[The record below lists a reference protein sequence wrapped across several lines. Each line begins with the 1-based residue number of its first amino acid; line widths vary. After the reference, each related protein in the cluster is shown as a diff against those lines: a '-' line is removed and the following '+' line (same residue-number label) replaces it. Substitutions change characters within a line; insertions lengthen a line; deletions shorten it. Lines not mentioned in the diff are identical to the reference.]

1 MSVSAMKIL
10 VSGSHGL
17 VGSALMDSLK
27 RAGHELFALMRR
39 APRSEAEVEWYPERG
54 SLALSRLEGMETVI
68 HLAGESIASG
78 RWTEEKKQRIR
89 DSRVKGT
96 TLLSEALANLRD
108 PPQTFLCASA
118 IGFYGD
124 RGDEIL
130 TEESAPGNDFLA
142 QVCVEW
148 ERATEP
154 AAEKGIRVV
163 NLRFGIIL
171 SADGGALAKM
181 LPPFRMGVGGRIGSG
196 KQWMSWIALDDV
208 VDAIKFAL
216 ANDALHGHVNVV
228 APNPVTNA
236 EFTKA
241 LGKALSRP
249 TLFPV
254 PEFAARLAFGE
265 MSDALLLSSQRVEPA
280 TLKAAGYEYSYSKLE
295 GALRRVLNP
304 TR

>member
-27 RAGHELFALMRR
+27 GDGHELFALVRR
-39 APRSEAEVEWYPERG
+39 APRSDAEVEWRPERG
-54 SLALSRLEGMETVI
+54 SLALARLEGMETVI

-96 TLLSEALANLRD
+96 TLLSEALANLSH
-108 PPQTFLCASA
+108 PPRAFLCASA

-142 QVCVEW
+142 EVCVEW
-148 ERATEP
+148 EQATAP

-181 LPPFRMGVGGRIGSG
+181 LPPFRMGAGGRVGSG
-196 KQWMSWIALDDV
+196 KQYMSWIALDDV
-208 VDAIKFAL
+208 VAAIKLAL
-216 ANDALHGHVNVV
+216 ANDVFHGPVNVV

-265 MSDALLLSSQRVEPA
+265 MADALLLSSQRVKPRRLED
-280 TLKAAGYEYSYSKLE
+280 AGYPFQYSDLE
-295 GALRRVLNP
+295 RALRHVLNQ
-304 TR
+304 

>member
-10 VSGSHGL
+10 ISGSHGL

-27 RAGHELFALMRR
+27 GDGHELFALVRR
-39 APRSEAEVEWYPERG
+39 APRSDAEVEWRPERG
-54 SLALSRLEGMETVI
+54 SLALARLEGMETVI

-96 TLLSEALANLRD
+96 TLLSEALANLSH
-108 PPQTFLCASA
+108 PPRAFLCASA

-142 QVCVEW
+142 EVCVEW
-148 ERATEP
+148 EQATAP

-181 LPPFRMGVGGRIGSG
+181 LPPFRMGAGGRVGSG
-196 KQWMSWIALDDV
+196 KQYMSWIALDDV
-208 VDAIKFAL
+208 VAAIKFAL
-216 ANDALHGHVNVV
+216 ANDFFHGPVNVV

-265 MSDALLLSSQRVEPA
+265 MADALLLSSQRVKPRRLED
-280 TLKAAGYEYSYSKLE
+280 AGYPFQYSDLE
-295 GALRRVLNP
+295 RALRHVLNQ
-304 TR
+304 

>member
-1 MSVSAMKIL
+1 AVSVSAMKVL

-27 RAGHELFALMRR
+27 GDGHELFALVRR
-39 APRSEAEVEWYPERG
+39 APRSDAEVEWYPERG

-96 TLLSEALANLRD
+96 KLLSEAFANLSH
-108 PPQTFLCASA
+108 PPQTLLCASA

-130 TEESAPGNDFLA
+130 TEESAPGSDFLA
-142 QVCVEW
+142 EVCVEW
-148 ERATEP
+148 ERVTAP

-181 LPPFRMGVGGRIGSG
+181 L
-196 KQWMSWIALDDV
+196 
-208 VDAIKFAL
+208 
-216 ANDALHGHVNVV
+216 
-228 APNPVTNA
+228 
-236 EFTKA
+236 
-241 LGKALSRP
+241 
-249 TLFPV
+249 
-254 PEFAARLAFGE
+254 
-265 MSDALLLSSQRVEPA
+265 
-280 TLKAAGYEYSYSKLE
+280 
-295 GALRRVLNP
+295 
-304 TR
+304 